1 MNLYLQGFENLAGK
15 KAYRN
20 KKDKMIREVYI
31 TETNCITPLGFDVE
45 SNVEAILRGDSG
57 IQLHNDISLMP
68 NSFYAAIISNE
79 KINSTFEK
87 ISTDTKYSRLEKMM
101 ILALEPIIKNSK
113 VELNSKTA
121 FILSTT
127 KGNVT
132 ALKEDSEESF
142 NNAHLDVLAKNV
154 ADFFGFKTQPIVVS
168 NACVSGIL
176 AVSVAK
182 RMIQSELYDNIFVV
196 AGDEVSEFVLSGFNA
211 FQAMSDLPCKPYS
224 KNRTGVSLGEATTAV
239 LLSAEAKNA
248 KIKVIGDSSIND
260 ANHISGPSRTG
271 EGLFRSIQNA
281 LKEAQ
286 IDPDKID
293 FISAHGTATPFNDE
307 MEAIALNRLALQNVP
322 INSLKG
328 FYGHTL
334 GASGLLETVIGIE
347 SVNQSMLFESKGF
360 DEIGVSESINVIDKN
375 EERNIDYFLKTASGF
390 GGCNTAVIFEKMKH
404 ELH

>member
-1 MNLYLQGFENLAGK
+1 MLKE
-15 KAYRN
+15 
-20 KKDKMIREVYI
+20 IYI
-31 TETNCITPLGFDVE
+31 TQTNCITPLGFDVE
-45 SNVEAILRGDSG
+45 SNIEAILRGDSG

-68 NSFYAAIISNE
+68 VPFYGSVINDE
-79 KINSTFEK
+79 KINSAFSK
-87 ISTDTKYSRLEKMM
+87 ISTETKYSRLEKMM
-101 ILALEPIIKNSK
+101 ILALEPIIKNSGI
-113 VELNSKTA
+113 ELNSKTA

-132 ALKEDSEESF
+132 ALKDNSEESF

-154 ADFFGFKTQPIVVS
+154 SDFFGFKTQPIVVS
-168 NACVSGIL
+168 NACVSGVL
-176 AVSVAK
+176 AVSIAK

-224 KNRTGVSLGEATTAV
+224 KNRTGVSLGEAATAV
-239 LLSAEAKNA
+239 LVSAEAKNA

-286 IDPDKID
+286 IEANKLDY
-293 FISAHGTATPFNDE
+293 ISAHGTATPFNDE
-307 MEAIALNRLALQNVP
+307 MEAIALNRLGLQNVP
-322 INSLKG
+322 VNSLKG

-334 GASGLLETVIGIE
+334 GASGLLETVIAIE
-347 SVNQSMLFESKGF
+347 SANQNTLFESKGF
-360 DEIGVSESINVIDKN
+360 DEIGVSEAINVIEKN
-375 EERNIDYFLKTASGF
+375 EEVTIEYFLKTASGF
-390 GGCNTAVIFEKMKH
+390 GGCNTAVVFEKMKH

>member
-1 MNLYLQGFENLAGK
+1 
-15 KAYRN
+15 
-20 KKDKMIREVYI
+20 MIKEVYI
-31 TETNCITPLGFDVE
+31 TETNCITPLGFDVQ
-45 SNVEAILRGDSG
+45 SNIEAILRGDSG
-57 IQLHNDISLMP
+57 IQLHEDVTLMP
-68 NSFYAAIISNE
+68 NPFYASIIDDE
-79 KINSTFEK
+79 KINSAFAK
-87 ISTDTKYSRLEKMM
+87 ISTETKYTRLEKMM
-101 ILALEPIIKNSK
+101 ILALEPIIKNSG

-132 ALKEDSEESF
+132 ALKNDSEESF
-142 NNAHLDVLAKNV
+142 NSAHLDVLAQNV
-154 ADFFGFKTQPIVVS
+154 ANFFQFKIQPIVVS

-182 RMIQSELYDNIFVV
+182 RMIQSELYDNVFVI
-196 AGDEVSEFVLSGFNA
+196 AGDEVSEFVLSGFNS
-211 FQAMSDLPCKPYS
+211 FQAMSDSPCKPYS
-224 KNRTGVSLGEATTAV
+224 KNRTGVSLGEATAAV
-239 LLSAEAKNA
+239 LISAEAKNA

-286 IDPDKID
+286 IEVDKID
-293 FISAHGTATPFNDE
+293 YISAHGTATPFNDE
-307 MEAIALNRLALQNVP
+307 MEAIALNRLGLQNVP

-347 SVNQSMLFESKGF
+347 SVNQNILFESKGF
-360 DEIGVSESINVIDKN
+360 DEIGVSEAISIIEKN
-375 EERNIDYFLKTASGF
+375 KEANIDYFLKTASGF
-390 GGCNTAVIFEKMKH
+390 GGCNTAVVFEKMK
-404 ELH
+404 

>member
-1 MNLYLQGFENLAGK
+1 MLKQ
-15 KAYRN
+15 
-20 KKDKMIREVYI
+20 IYI

-68 NSFYAAIISNE
+68 NSFYASIISDE
-79 KINSTFEK
+79 KINSAFSK
-87 ISTDTKYSRLEKMM
+87 ISTETQYSRLEKMM
-101 ILALEPIIKNSK
+101 ILALEPIIKNSG

-132 ALKEDSEESF
+132 ALANDSDESF
-142 NNAHLDVLAKNV
+142 NNAHLDILAKTIS
-154 ADFFGFKTQPIVVS
+154 DFFEFQTQPIVIS

-176 AVSVAK
+176 AVSIAK

-196 AGDEVSEFVLSGFNA
+196 AGDEVSEFVLSGFNT
-211 FQAMSDLPCKPYS
+211 FQAMSELPCKPYS
-224 KNRTGVSLGEATTAV
+224 KNRTGVSLGEAAAAV
-239 LLSAEAKNA
+239 LISADAKNA

-286 IDPDKID
+286 IEANKLDY
-293 FISAHGTATPFNDE
+293 ISAHGTATPFNDE
-307 MEAIALNRLALQNVP
+307 MEAIALNRLGLQNVP
-322 INSLKG
+322 VNSLKG

-334 GASGLLETVIGIE
+334 GASGLLETVIAIE
-347 SVNQSMLFESKGF
+347 SANQNTLFESKGF
-360 DEIGVSESINVIDKN
+360 DEIGVSEAVNVIEKN
-375 EERNIDYFLKTASGF
+375 EEANIEYFLKTASGF
-390 GGCNTAVIFEKMKH
+390 GGCNTAVVFEKVK
-404 ELH
+404 